1 MFALDLTL
9 VTFLYLSANGMNMI
23 ADVYIELKEGVTD
36 PEGETTKKA
45 LRLLGFRNVKS
56 VSSCKVFRIEL
67 EAKSREEAE
76 RDIQMM
82 CEKLLVNPV
91 IQNYRIVWID

>member
-1 MFALDLTL
+1 
-9 VTFLYLSANGMNMI
+9 MI
-23 ADVYIELKEGVTD
+23 ADVYIELKKGVAD
-36 PEGETTKKA
+36 PEGEATKKA

-67 EAKSREEAE
+67 EARTREEAE
-76 RDIQMM
+76 EEIKRM

-91 IQNYRIVWID
+91 IQNYRIEWVE